1 MEQTL
6 HDKTDR
12 KKKNEKAPNLK
23 SQFRQGRF
31 VPVSWNALKPF
42 CMFKAPVDYKT
53 LQKYN

>member
-6 HDKTDR
+6 YDKTDR
-12 KKKNEKAPNLK
+12 KKKAPNLE

-42 CMFKAPVDYKT
+42 CMFNTPVDYKT
-53 LQKYN
+53 LQTDN

>member
-42 CMFKAPVDYKT
+42 CMFKAPVDYKI
-53 LQKYN
+53 LQKHN